1 MPSARTLAR
10 WLTTDRDHLTK
21 AETLT
26 MAANEGGVP
35 ALVATREVVGA
46 FQTMVRA
53 MAPDRLEGRLVRVG

>member
-1 MPSARTLAR
+1 
-10 WLTTDRDHLTK
+10 
-21 AETLT
+21 